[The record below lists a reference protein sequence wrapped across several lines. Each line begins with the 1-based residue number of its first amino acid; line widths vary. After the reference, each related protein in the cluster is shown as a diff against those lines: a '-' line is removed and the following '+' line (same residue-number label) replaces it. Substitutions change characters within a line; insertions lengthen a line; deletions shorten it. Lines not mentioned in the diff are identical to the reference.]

1 MANESCGMHLC
12 GQCALITLVFGII
25 FLLDGLKVIAVDP
38 WILVGAY
45 LGLLGLYNMLMGKK

>member
-1 MANESCGMHLC
+1 MASERCGMHLC

-45 LGLLGLYNMLMGKK
+45 LGLLGLYNLVMKK